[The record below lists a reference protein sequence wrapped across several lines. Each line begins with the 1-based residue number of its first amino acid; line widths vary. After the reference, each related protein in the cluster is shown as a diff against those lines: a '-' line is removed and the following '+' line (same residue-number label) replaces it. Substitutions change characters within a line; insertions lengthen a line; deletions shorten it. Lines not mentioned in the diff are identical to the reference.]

1 MPSAVNP
8 RRERPSARP
17 PRAGRRGTILVM
29 AAFMMIV
36 IMALL
41 ALSVDL
47 GYITT
52 VRSELKRATDSAALA
67 GAGTLI
73 DGSEAAELQAFKFLA
88 RNPVGG
94 VLIAEQ
100 EDWEE
105 LAAQWIAE
113 HPDEFDVQ
121 VGHWYPDN
129 PKPQPG
135 DEDDPRFVESDYL
148 PSTIRVRTLHSN
160 APLFFAKL
168 IGQNSFSMKAESIAR
183 YQPRDIAV
191 VLDFSASMNVDS
203 QLSRITSSGENREVV
218 EASLLQIYQELGSPT
233 YGSMQFTP
241 QYISSYYNYTIKQ
254 ELGLTYVP
262 YPYPSGNWDDYINY
276 VKTNYNVSRAGYQ
289 KKYGYLTLVNYWLER
304 QPMYNQTP
312 DLWKGSAEPAASV
325 KDATNV
331 FMDYIQEVDCD
342 DRVSLVVY
350 SSPSPA
356 QDAVLEH
363 GLTDDFASVQS
374 TVQHRQAGHYDFYT
388 NIGAGIRVGR
398 EELDDNARV
407 GAKKMIVLMTDGQAN
422 RPYNTTYARTYALNQ
437 ADLAAAA
444 RYPIVTI
451 SLGASADE
459 VLMQDIANRTNGVHF
474 NIPSDGSVTNY
485 REQLLA
491 IFRQIADD
499 RPLVLVK

>member
-1 MPSAVNP
+1 MMVAVC
-8 RRERPSARP
+8 SS
-17 PRAGRRGTILVM
+17 L
-29 AAFMMIV
+29 F
-36 IMALL
+36 
-41 ALSVDL
+41 
-47 GYITT
+47 
-52 VRSELKRATDSAALA
+52 LA
-67 GAGTLI
+67 GCAQQTGLKLNLKAGDTSMYKVSAEFIQEVGFEQPSLNKSSMEDTRTSVEVKFAQQIESVGENGKAVANITLKSI
-73 DGSEAAELQAFKFLA
+73 KYFIKD
-88 RNPVGG
+88 RGG
-94 VLIAEQ
+94 VK
-100 EDWEE
+100 
-105 LAAQWIAE
+105 
-113 HPDEFDVQ
+113 FDFDSGRQ
-121 VGHWYPDN
+121 ADKDSP
-129 PKPQPG
+129 
-135 DEDDPRFVESDYL
+135 
-148 PSTIRVRTLHSN
+148 
-160 APLFFAKL
+160 FAKL

-241 QYISSYYNYTIKQ
+241 QYISSTYNYTIKQ